1 MDNEAIHRQKLVDQ
15 GFPTELIEP
24 MARLFKRRDKLNFRM
39 LPKDAYM
46 IAALLQFADR
56 NPGLRENHHEI
67 LRDFANQLIA
77 AVANIEPIMEPYLML
92 GWNPEHD
99 QPIKQKG
106 ES

>member
-1 MDNEAIHRQKLVDQ
+1 MDDQAKRRQKLADA

-24 MARLFKRRDKLNFRM
+24 MARLFRRREKLNFRM

-56 NPGLRENHHEI
+56 NPGLTDDHHTI

-77 AVANIEPIMEPYLML
+77 AVANIEPIMEPYLLL
-92 GWNPEHD
+92 GWNSDHD
-99 QPIKQKG
+99 VPMHEKEQ
-106 ES
+106 